1 MKSIDYIFII
11 CCIIGFFAL
20 LVLIIRPFIPK
31 YMMLESKEI
40 NIKRGKRIGSVIGI
54 VIGVFIVY
62 YIIVNGYDDMLMDYI
77 GNLLLF

>member
-1 MKSIDYIFII
+1 MEIIDYIFII
-11 CCIIGFFAL
+11 CCVIGIFAL

-54 VIGVFIVY
+54 IIGIYLLYYSVVTGYYEMIV
-62 YIIVNGYDDMLMDYI
+62 DYI
-77 GNLLLF
+77 GNLL

>member
-1 MKSIDYIFII
+1 MESIDYIFII
-11 CCIIGFFAL
+11 CCVIGIFAL

-54 VIGVFIVY
+54 IIGIYLLYYSVVTGYYEMIV
-62 YIIVNGYDDMLMDYI
+62 DYI
-77 GNLLLF
+77 GNLL

>member
-1 MKSIDYIFII
+1 MESIDYIFII
-11 CCIIGFFAL
+11 CCVIGIFAL

-54 VIGVFIVY
+54 IIGIYLWYYSVVTGYYEMIV
-62 YIIVNGYDDMLMDYI
+62 DYI
-77 GNLLLF
+77 GNLL